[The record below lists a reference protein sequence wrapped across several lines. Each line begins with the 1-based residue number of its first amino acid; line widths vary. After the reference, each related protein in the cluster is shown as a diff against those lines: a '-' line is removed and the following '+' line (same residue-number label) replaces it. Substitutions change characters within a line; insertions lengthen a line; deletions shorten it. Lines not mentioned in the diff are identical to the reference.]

1 MTEQQIVDLILTN
14 DKACVSALLQLYKR
28 QTADEQESEYTKH
41 QNCVGFNAVDAGILS
56 SFAEQA
62 RKRRELQKAFSHGA
76 RMPDLSQK
84 QMELLRKKLPRYR
97 KQLCAIYDA
106 LHAPA
111 PSEEP
116 EAKKETCPSCN
127 GEGVELFWD
136 GGTKPTPMPC
146 RRCSGEGGE
155 DLEDGWLSCY
165 HCRET
170 GKCNCEECRGSSTR

>member
-28 QTADEQESEYTKH
+28 QTADEQQSEFTKH

-62 RKRRELQKAFSHGA
+62 RKRRELQKATGYGA
-76 RMPDLSQK
+76 RMPDLSRK

-97 KQLCAIYDA
+97 KQLSRIYDE

-116 EAKKETCPSCN
+116 EA
-127 GEGVELFWD
+127 GE
-136 GGTKPTPMPC
+136 KIC
-146 RRCSGEGGE
+146 QRCGGEGGE
-155 DLEDGWLSCY
+155 DVEDGWLSCY

-170 GKCNCEECRGSSTR
+170 GECDCEECRGKF